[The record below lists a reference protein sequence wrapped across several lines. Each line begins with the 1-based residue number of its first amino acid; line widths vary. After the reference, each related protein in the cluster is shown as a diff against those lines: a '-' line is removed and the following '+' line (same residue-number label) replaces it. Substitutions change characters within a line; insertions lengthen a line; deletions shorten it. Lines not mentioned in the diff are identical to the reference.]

1 MHALLVNP
9 PRAFHLA
16 QPNDNRKLLQPCGR
30 PGPERYCPKHISI
43 TYHSQLEQ
51 CMARYPIPMMSAH
64 FFFQNN
70 PPTTTVL
77 YEHLIALQK
86 LPGELASWER
96 SSHLLDLL
104 LNRLQD
110 LSSAEEASQIC
121 QKQAGT
127 RPPFWKKRPAYS
139 MQESGKKTERTI
151 THAVMEKS
159 YSQVECLICKS
170 CCFKTTFWEVTTSK
184 CTPSNNHLW

>member
-1 MHALLVNP
+1 MTIGNCFSLWKAWARKVLPKTHQHNVSLTTGTMHGKISNTNDECTLL
-9 PRAFHLA
+9 FSE
-16 QPNDNRKLLQPCGR
+16 QPTNN
-30 PGPERYCPKHISI
+30 
-43 TYHSQLEQ
+43 HSAVRNVQF
-51 CMARYPIPMMSAH
+51 I
-64 FFFQNN
+64 
-70 PPTTTVL
+70 
-77 YEHLIALQK
+77 EHLIALQK
-86 LPGELASWER
+86 LPGKLASWER

-127 RPPFWKKRPAYS
+127 RPPFWKERPAYS
-139 MQESGKKTERTI
+139 MQESGKKSERTI